1 MENILSLLLVGF
13 HWSTGVITAYMVA
26 VSLGYRISF
35 WVIVLIYAVIEF
47 IQQLNILIPSGLGV
61 VDAGFTGAFVIV
73 GVPLGA
79 AAAISLLTRLA
90 TYWLEL
96 VLCGLVSFQ
105 FGYRE
110 ALREYLD

>member
-1 MENILSLLLVGF
+1 MLIRCFN
-13 HWSTGVITAYMVA
+13 
-26 VSLGYRISF
+26 SLGYRISS

-61 VDAGFTGAFVIV
+61 VDAGLTGAFILV
-73 GVPLGA
+73 GVPFGS
-79 AAAISLLTRLA
+79 AAAISLLTRLV